1 MTTGPLAG
9 VKVIEFAGI
18 GPAPMCAMLL
28 ADLGATVL
36 RLDKAGPPTAGIHR
50 PLKYNLVLRN
60 RQSITVDLKSAEGVA
75 FVMEL
80 AQDADAI
87 IEGFRPGT
95 MEKLGLGPDDFSK
108 INPKLV
114 YGRMTGWGQDGPYA
128 KMAGHDLNYIAL
140 TGALHAIGRKGQAP
154 TPPLNL
160 VGDYGGGSLYLAFG
174 LVSAILS
181 ARTTGV
187 GQVVDAAMVDGAA
200 SLMTSFFGLNAG
212 SMFSPERGTNI
223 LDSGAP
229 YYDTYECA
237 DGKYLAVAPIEEKFR
252 SVFFQ
257 RLGLDA
263 NAFDNSPAGHEKM
276 RTDIAGILM
285 TRPQAEWA
293 AVFDDTDACV
303 APVLSMNE
311 APHHAHNMARKT
323 FIDIDGVVQPAPAP
337 RFSATPAAT
346 PTPPKPANHDVPAAL
361 SAWGMNDGQIKKWLA
376 NKEIGQNN
384 S

>member
-1 MTTGPLAG
+1 MKTGPLAG

-18 GPAPMCAMLL
+18 GPGPMCAMLL

-36 RLDKAGPPTAGIHR
+36 RLDKAGPPTAGIER

-60 RQSITVDLKSAEGVA
+60 RQSITVDLKSKQGIE
-75 FVMEL
+75 FVKAL
-80 AQDADAI
+80 VQDADAI
-87 IEGFRPGT
+87 VEGFRPGT
-95 MEKLGLGPDDFSK
+95 MEKLGLGPDVFSK

-128 KMAGHDLNYIAL
+128 KMAGHDMNYIAL

-212 SMFSPERGTNI
+212 SLFSSERGTNT
-223 LDSGAP
+223 LDSGAA
-229 YYDTYECA
+229 YYDTYVCA
-237 DGKYLAVAPIEEKFR
+237 DGNYLAVAPIELKFR
-252 SVFFQ
+252 DVFFQ
-257 RLGLDA
+257 LLGLNAD
-263 NAFDNSPAGHEKM
+263 AFDDSPAGNEKM
-276 RTDIAGILM
+276 KADIASKLK
-285 TRPQAEWA
+285 TRTQAEWA
-293 AVFDDTDACV
+293 AIFDGTDACV

-311 APHHAHNMARKT
+311 APKHAHNMARKT
-323 FIDIDGVVQPAPAP
+323 FIEIDGVVQPAPAP
-337 RFSATPAAT
+337 RFSATPTAT
-346 PTPPKPANHDVPAAL
+346 PTPPAPSNQDVPAAL
-361 SAWGMNDGQIKKWLA
+361 AAWGMDGKEIEQWLA
-376 NKEIGQNN
+376 HKEIGQN
-384 S
+384 